1 MKDLMLI
8 SNPLDITI
16 QKFNTPKK
24 TTKSCHNGIYN
35 PKNTYISYLQLLKK
49 LSK

>member
-1 MKDLMLI
+1 MLI

-16 QKFNTPKK
+16 QKFNSPEK
-24 TTKSCHNGIYN
+24 TTKRCHNVIYN

-49 LSK
+49 HSK